1 MRGANILLGILLV
14 AATAAA
20 QGCVLVAVG
29 AGAAGTVAY
38 IKGDLESVES
48 AKIDKVYDA
57 VLKATGELQLA
68 VIQKGKDAMTAK
80 VIARDA
86 EDKKIIISL
95 AATAEGATKMTI
107 RVGWFGSENKSR
119 RIYDQAKKHL

>member
-1 MRGANILLGILLV
+1 MRGANVVLAVLLI
-14 AATAAA
+14 AATMAA
-20 QGCVLVAVG
+20 QGCVVVAVG

-57 VLKATGELQLA
+57 VLKATGELQLS
-68 VIQKGKDAMTAK
+68 VIQKGKDAMSAK

-86 EDKKIIISL
+86 QDKKITIAL

-107 RVGWFGSENKSR
+107 RVGWFGSETKSH
-119 RIYDQAKKHL
+119 RIYDQIKKHL